1 MYQTI
6 KNSARSVELY
16 QRNRVR
22 SKERIPFNDYFV
34 FLSFFCSKYK
44 QEALTEVRN
53 SARFIELYVAKKE
66 FRSRIILSVF
76 HCSKHRQKASTEIG
90 PR

>member
-16 QRNRVR
+16 QRKRVR
-22 SKERIPFNDYFV
+22 SKERIPFKDYFV

-44 QEALTEVRN
+44 QEALTEIRN

-76 HCSKHRQKASTEIG
+76 LLFQTQTKSFN
-90 PR
+90 